1 MAELV
6 LALERGKRV
15 VAGLAE
21 EFHVTCRSQGPEAVD
36 DLWGIA
42 LELLEGASRD
52 GEGHLELAFAF
63 LDRLQ
68 KKVIHRKIAPG
79 RNAPQYGAVHE
90 VIVIMRILPD
100 VEKPEYA
107 QAVRLMYLEIE
118 TKLFHTLLG

>member
-1 MAELV
+1 M
-6 LALERGKRV
+6 

-68 KKVIHRKIAPG
+68 KKVVHRKIAPLG
-79 RNAPQYGAVHE
+79 HPAQDSPVGE